1 MNNKNT
7 TQAQL
12 SKLAAFRQSVYRS
25 LTRARDALVELI
37 DAVLTSPGLTSFPE
51 LSCALFFRRQ
61 WSSVYEALQDGKLDS
76 PSLLK
81 LEVEHLPPL
90 ERPLLV
96 GDHTAWGRVQA
107 RTLCDRSFVHQPTPI
122 KGQKPITIGHRY
134 STLGVVPETS
144 GSWFLPLLHQRIE
157 SDTTPSAK
165 LAGQLKEVCPLLAQ
179 QSPGRPLGLFDSEY
193 GSGTFLNQ
201 TEKIDCDLLF
211 RVKPNRKL
219 RRAAGPYKGRGRYP
233 VHGAVFRLSDPRTW
247 HTPDEQWECED
258 EKLGPV
264 KIKRWDDLHF
274 EDAPKRAITL
284 LRIER
289 VVARGTRRDPRV
301 VWLGYC
307 GEQKLPSQS
316 QTWRQYLSR
325 YVIEHWYRF
334 IKQSLK
340 WTLPQLSTPEQSQLW
355 SSLLLIASWQLWLA
369 RQAAQDNPRPWQKP
383 QPPEKMTPGRVHRGM
398 SGVLAGI
405 GTPAQAPKP
414 RGKSPGWPVGRVRTK
429 RTRYA
434 VIKKQSQQA
443 TQTKKDSPT
452 HRSRGGLS
460 LIR

>member
-1 MNNKNT
+1 VNNKNS

-12 SKLAAFRQSVYRS
+12 SKLAAFRQSVYQC
-25 LTRARDALVELI
+25 LTRSRDALFELT
-37 DAVLTSPGLTSFPE
+37 DAVLTSPGSACFPG
-51 LSCALFFRRQ
+51 LSCAPVFRRQ
-61 WSSVYEALQDGKLDS
+61 WSSVYAALQDGKLDT
-76 PSLLK
+76 PALLK
-81 LEVEHLPPL
+81 LELKHLPPS

-107 RTLCDRSFVHQPTPI
+107 RTLKDRSFVHQPTPL

-134 STLGVVPETS
+134 STLGVVPPHADN
-144 GSWFLPLLHQRIE
+144 WFLPLLHERIE
-157 SDTTPSAK
+157 SQTTPSAK
-165 LAGQLKEVCPLLAQ
+165 LAGQLKQVCPLLAA
-179 QSPGRPLGLFDSEY
+179 QSAVRPLGLFDSEF
-193 GSGTFLNQ
+193 GSGAFLKQ
-201 TEKIDCDLLF
+201 TEEVACDLLF
-211 RVKPNRKL
+211 RVKSNRKL
-219 RRAAGPYKGRGRYP
+219 RRLPGPYKGCGRRP
-233 VHGAVFRLSDPRTW
+233 VHGTVFRLSEPATW

-264 KIKRWDDLHF
+264 KLQRWDKLHF
-274 EDAPKRAITL
+274 EDAPKRGITL
-284 LRIER
+284 LRVER
-289 VVARGTRRDPRV
+289 AGARGTRRDPRV

-307 GEQKLPSQS
+307 GEQQLPSQAA
-316 QTWRQYLSR
+316 TWRQYLSR

-334 IKQSLK
+334 IKQSLN

-369 RQAAQDNPRPWQKP
+369 RCAAQDKPRPWQKP
-383 QPPEKMTPGRVHRGM
+383 QPPEKMTPGRVQRGM

-434 VIKKQSQQA
+434 VLKKA
-443 TQTKKDSPT
+443 KKDAPT
-452 HRSRGGLS
+452 PRSRAA
-460 LIR
+460 

>member
-7 TQAQL
+7 TQSQL
-12 SKLAAFRQSVYRS
+12 SKLAGFRQSVYGC
-25 LTRARDALVELI
+25 LTRARDALFELI
-37 DAVLTSPGLTSFPE
+37 DAVLTSPGLASFPE
-51 LSCALFFRRQ
+51 LSCAPCFRRQ
-61 WSSVYEALQDGKLDS
+61 WSSLYEALQDGQLNSAD
-76 PSLLK
+76 LLK
-81 LEVEHLPPL
+81 LELKYLPPVA
-90 ERPLLV
+90 RPLLV

-107 RTLCDRSFVHQPTPI
+107 QTLRDRSFVHQPTPI

-134 STLGVVPETS
+134 STLGLVPQAA
-144 GSWFLPLLHQRIE
+144 GSWFLPLLHERIE

-165 LAGQLKEVCPLLAQ
+165 LAGQLKQVCPLLAK
-179 QSPGRPLGLFDSEY
+179 QSPGRPLGLFDSEF
-193 GSGTFLNQ
+193 GSGAFLKQ
-201 TEKIDCDLLF
+201 TEQLACDLLF
-211 RVKPNRKL
+211 RVKANRKL
-219 RRAAGPYKGRGRYP
+219 RRAPGAYKGRGRYP
-233 VHGAVFRLSDPRTW
+233 VHGVVFRLADPTTW
-247 HTPDEQWECED
+247 HAPDEAWECAD

-264 KIKRWDDLHF
+264 KLKRWDDLHF
-274 EDAPKRAITL
+274 EEAPKRAITL
-284 LRIER
+284 LRVER
-289 VVARGTRRDPRV
+289 AGARGTRRDPRV

-307 GEQKLPSQS
+307 GERPLPSQAA
-316 QTWRQYLSR
+316 TWREYLSR

-334 IKQSLK
+334 IKQSLN

-369 RQAAQDNPRPWQKP
+369 RGAAQDKPLPWQKP
-383 QPPEKMTPGRVHRGM
+383 QAPGKLTPGRVQRAM

-443 TQTKKDSPT
+443 TPAKKDAPT
-452 HRSRGGLS
+452 HRSRS
-460 LIR
+460 A